1 MEKRK
6 AIIVTW
12 CLTSL
17 NYGELF
23 QAYAMQSIL
32 KKFQIEPVTVSF
44 LDAATR
50 RSLKKNTIYK
60 ENFIWH
66 HKFRHFISRYM
77 GAVIQCR
84 DREEVERVSVGS
96 DIYICGSD
104 QIWNPGYYSNNSVYT
119 LKFGKKD
126 AKRIAYAPS
135 IGLSRLLSSYE
146 KRMDI
151 MAADIQKIDYISV
164 RENTAR
170 DILEARIHRDIQVVL
185 DPTLLISRKEWRRIS
200 SKRKIRK
207 KYILVYIL
215 GETDIYEGIINQA
228 ADKYQADSILWL
240 DMTKGKKLKGK
251 KVQRIRMA
259 SPEDFLNYI
268 NMSCAVVTD
277 SFHGL
282 MFSIKFKK
290 PFYILRRKYERK
302 YLGDDPRLDDILDR
316 LDIKERIVRCG
327 KDIEKMEPEINYQKI
342 NSRINEE
349 KKKSIEFLKA
359 ALSEEKG

>member
-1 MEKRK
+1 
-6 AIIVTW
+6 
-12 CLTSL
+12 
-17 NYGELF
+17 
-23 QAYAMQSIL
+23 
-32 KKFQIEPVTVSF
+32 
-44 LDAATR
+44 
-50 RSLKKNTIYK
+50 
-60 ENFIWH
+60 
-66 HKFRHFISRYM
+66 
-77 GAVIQCR
+77 
-84 DREEVERVSVGS
+84 
-96 DIYICGSD
+96 
-104 QIWNPGYYSNNSVYT
+104 
-119 LKFGKKD
+119 
-126 AKRIAYAPS
+126 
-135 IGLSRLLSSYE
+135 
-146 KRMDI
+146 MDI

>member
-77 GAVIQCR
+77 GAVIQCG

-104 QIWNPGYYSNNSVYT
+104 QIWNPGYYSNNSV
-119 LKFGKKD
+119 
-126 AKRIAYAPS
+126 
-135 IGLSRLLSSYE
+135 
-146 KRMDI
+146 
-151 MAADIQKIDYISV
+151 
-164 RENTAR
+164 
-170 DILEARIHRDIQVVL
+170 
-185 DPTLLISRKEWRRIS
+185 
-200 SKRKIRK
+200 
-207 KYILVYIL
+207 
-215 GETDIYEGIINQA
+215 
-228 ADKYQADSILWL
+228 
-240 DMTKGKKLKGK
+240 
-251 KVQRIRMA
+251 
-259 SPEDFLNYI
+259 
-268 NMSCAVVTD
+268 
-277 SFHGL
+277 
-282 MFSIKFKK
+282 
-290 PFYILRRKYERK
+290 
-302 YLGDDPRLDDILDR
+302 
-316 LDIKERIVRCG
+316 
-327 KDIEKMEPEINYQKI
+327 
-342 NSRINEE
+342 
-349 KKKSIEFLKA
+349 
-359 ALSEEKG
+359 